1 MRVHCASRTSFPTIA
16 VACAPKAV
24 NEVGRP
30 CEVQGGELVA
40 RFELVQQMRTSRPE
54 LIIFCAFHNAKLQA
68 RVACARP
75 RCEWTPPHDAG
86 LAPGV
91 RPHSPP
97 RSPL

>member
-1 MRVHCASRTSFPTIA
+1 MDSHCASRTSFPTVA

-54 LIIFCAFHNAKLQA
+54 LIMFCVLHNAKA
-68 RVACARP
+68 TTAPVAEASLDPGWNVCAWP
-75 RCEWTPPHDAG
+75 QSG
-86 LAPGV
+86 
-91 RPHSPP
+91 SPT
-97 RSPL
+97 S